1 MLQEKS
7 KEIHLIGQ
15 GSYGCIFYPGIKCGR
30 KQPNDPIQIVT
41 KIQEASNSTL
51 DELEIGKIVQTIPR
65 YQQFFAP
72 IIENCNIN
80 LSMINNKEIEKC
92 EIKVK
97 EKNKKFLSNK
107 IAYAGKLTMGKY
119 INKKMDNIRKKYVTL
134 KKGSLTV
141 TKQID
146 LLKKFLIKIISSHI
160 YLSESILLL
169 QQKNIIHFDLKEN
182 NIIYDEKRD
191 VPVIID
197 FGLSIN
203 MNKLKT
209 VKDFKTEFNYSN
221 FETCIQ
227 WPIEPILLI
236 YICKNIILPTDK
248 NFISLDQKITSTTLV
263 KESIKKF
270 LIDESSDGRHVG
282 ISEELK
288 KRFEVKILHY
298 VNSFIGKTWK
308 ELWDSLLNSKNTWDT
323 YSLAQLFHY
332 ELYKLQLINDK
343 LVKYF
348 IGSYSTL
355 LIRIITSEPT
365 KRPDLSS
372 LIEQMKQIIKN
383 IKKND
388 ADTLI
393 KLVRP
398 IIQSENYSESINR
411 IQTHHEYNEELLEKI
426 IGKNQVNKL

>member
-1 MLQEKS
+1 
-7 KEIHLIGQ
+7 
-15 GSYGCIFYPGIKCGR
+15 
-30 KQPNDPIQIVT
+30 
-41 KIQEASNSTL
+41 
-51 DELEIGKIVQTIPR
+51 
-65 YQQFFAP
+65 
-72 IIENCNIN
+72 
-80 LSMINNKEIEKC
+80 
-92 EIKVK
+92 
-97 EKNKKFLSNK
+97 
-107 IAYAGKLTMGKY
+107 
-119 INKKMDNIRKKYVTL
+119 
-134 KKGSLTV
+134 
-141 TKQID
+141 
-146 LLKKFLIKIISSHI
+146 
-160 YLSESILLL
+160 
-169 QQKNIIHFDLKEN
+169 
-182 NIIYDEKRD
+182 
-191 VPVIID
+191 
-197 FGLSIN
+197 
-203 MNKLKT
+203 
-209 VKDFKTEFNYSN
+209 
-221 FETCIQ
+221 
-227 WPIEPILLI
+227 
-236 YICKNIILPTDK
+236 
-248 NFISLDQKITSTTLV
+248 V

-308 ELWDSLLNSKNTWDT
+308 ELWDSLLNSKDTWDT

-332 ELYKLQLINDK
+332 ELYKLQLIDDK
-343 LVKYF
+343 FVKYF

-393 KLVRP
+393 KLVKP